1 MRIALLLGCCFF
13 LIGAFQNK
21 ALIIDQTE
29 IIVKGKTT
37 IGSFE
42 CSYESQDKRDT
53 LLFDS
58 KSHAVAS
65 LDFEIP
71 VSAFGCG
78 NFLLNSDFRKTLKA
92 EEHPICLVS
101 VSNLQR
107 GSQMLFGDIFLQM
120 AGKDHVLEKVAFY
133 QLDDKYQGSLNLS
146 MEELGLNASS
156 RLGGLVK
163 IEESIDLEIN
173 LFLENA

>member
-1 MRIALLLGCCFF
+1 MRIALLLGC
-13 LIGAFQNK
+13 LLLLTSSFQDE
-21 ALIIDQTE
+21 ALVIDQTE

-42 CSYESQDKRDT
+42 CSYESQVKRDT
-53 LLFDS
+53 LFFNPIS
-58 KSHAVAS
+58 TEVNS

-71 VSAFGCG
+71 VNAFGCG

-92 EEHPICLVS
+92 EKHPICLVA

-107 GSQMLFGDIFLQM
+107 GSQMIFGDIFLQM

-173 LFLENA
+173 RLIKGA